1 MFCTKCGKQI
11 PDDALFCNYCGAAV
25 EVIPKEPAA
34 EPVQET
40 PSRPKSSFEE
50 FQWNDPS
57 YPDIN
62 AVTKTEEIDFDWNA
76 DPKDIRDRYT
86 RELSGGMAAEV
97 KAQAD
102 ILRTE
107 DIIPKPAT
115 QEPKEAVEKP
125 EKLSTADKV
134 DKFYTFNTKNEE
146 FQQLLNKEYEK
157 VKAAGAIGQ
166 EKSVADERAAE
177 RFESRVPDTSMDA
190 FLEREGAVR
199 PYEPKAFESDVLKR
213 IEAQEAAKEQ
223 ARMEA
228 EARDRAIEEARAKA
242 EKDAREKLEEER
254 RLAEEERIR
263 AEEEARVRAE
273 EEARIK
279 IEKEEAAAKAEEEAR
294 LRAEKE
300 KAAARAEEEA
310 RIKAEED
317 RLKAEADLRAA
328 QEAAKIRAQQ
338 AARIAAE
345 EEEKFRAEQRRKLI
359 EEEQLKARQEEERL
373 AAARKEIEAAEIK
386 SDNIVTEHTTR
397 MREDDATKLKAAIS
411 GFRENVEKEASLV
424 QQKPSAGTEP
434 DVPKPDMPNIA
445 TPEAIEARRKT
456 QDKINE
462 MAKARDEF
470 FADFEED
477 YLSADKPA
485 PTTVDE
491 MPAPPVQPATDKPA
505 ADKPATDKPVTEGG
519 TVPTPDG
526 DIAKTRVIKK
536 ADVLAGLDETKRIS
550 RAEVKTGTEEDFLTG
565 TDTAEQITPQAEEAV
580 EKPAEEDLLSRLVE
594 ANEETQKEDFPG
606 EGFAIKEEPAVMPE
620 DDSGE
625 YKPGLAGTIVLPERE
640 IDSDITHDFDSYGD
654 AEAENYRRR
663 QENAMLEE
671 TAETEE
677 EEKRGKGRIVLKII
691 LILLIIVF
699 AVELAGIGIK
709 FLAPQS
715 KAAEIIDNQV
725 EKILQLITGEK
736 DSYSLTDI
744 DYYI

>member
-34 EPVQET
+34 EPVQEK
-40 PSRPKSSFEE
+40 PSRPKSFFEE

-62 AVTKTEEIDFDWNA
+62 AVTKTEDIDFDWNA
-76 DPKDIRDRYT
+76 DPKDVRDRYT

-115 QEPKEAVEKP
+115 PAPKEPVEKP
-125 EKLSTADKV
+125 EKLSTAEKV

-228 EARDRAIEEARAKA
+228 EARERAIEEARAKA
-242 EKDAREKLEEER
+242 EKEAREKLEEER

-263 AEEEARVRAE
+263 AEEEAR
-273 EEARIK
+273 AR
-279 IEKEEAAAKAEEEAR
+279 AEEEAR

-300 KAAARAEEEA
+300 RAAAEAEEEARIRAEKERAAARAEEEA
-310 RIKAEED
+310 RIKAEEE

-373 AAARKEIEAAEIK
+373 AAARKELEAAEIK

-411 GFRENVEKEASLV
+411 GFRESVEKEASLA
-424 QQKPSAGTEP
+424 QPEPSVGIKP

-470 FADFEED
+470 FAEFEDD
-477 YLSADKPA
+477 YLSADKAAPA
-485 PTTVDE
+485 PADE
-491 MPAPPVQPATDKPA
+491 TPAPPVQPATDKP
-505 ADKPATDKPVTEGG
+505 VGG
-519 TVPTPDG
+519 DPMPTPEG
-526 DIAKTRVIKK
+526 DIVKTRVIKK

-550 RAEVKTGTEEDFLTG
+550 KAEVKAGTDEDFLSG
-565 TDTAEQITPQAEEAV
+565 TDTAGQAKPQAEAAA
-580 EKPAEEDLLSRLVE
+580 EKPVEEDLLSRFVE
-594 ANEETQKEDFPG
+594 ANEETQKEEFPG

-620 DDSGE
+620 DDRGE
-625 YKPGLAGTIVLPERE
+625 YKPGLAGTVVLPGQE
-640 IDSDITHDFDSYGD
+640 IESDITHDFDSYGD
-654 AEAENYRRR
+654 AEAENYRRL
-663 QENAMLEE
+663 QENAILEE
-671 TAETEE
+671 TDETEA
-677 EEKRGKGRIVLKII
+677 EEKSGKGRIVLKII
-691 LILLIIVF
+691 LVLLIIVF

>member
-1 MFCTKCGKQI
+1 M
-11 PDDALFCNYCGAAV
+11 
-25 EVIPKEPAA
+25 
-34 EPVQET
+34 
-40 PSRPKSSFEE
+40 
-50 FQWNDPS
+50 
-57 YPDIN
+57 
-62 AVTKTEEIDFDWNA
+62 
-76 DPKDIRDRYT
+76 
-86 RELSGGMAAEV
+86 
-97 KAQAD
+97 
-102 ILRTE
+102 
-107 DIIPKPAT
+107 
-115 QEPKEAVEKP
+115 
-125 EKLSTADKV
+125 

-373 AAARKEIEAAEIK
+373 AAARKEIDAAEIK

-411 GFRENVEKEASLV
+411 GFRESVEKEALFV

-536 ADVLAGLDETKRIS
+536 LTFSRELLDETKKNLKVL
-550 RAEVKTGTEEDFLTG
+550 EVKTGTEEDFLTG

-594 ANEETQKEDFPG
+594 ANEETQKKIFRE
-606 EGFAIKEEPAVMPE
+606 KVLQSRKNLQVMPE

-677 EEKRGKGRIVLKII
+677 EEKRER
-691 LILLIIVF
+691 
-699 AVELAGIGIK
+699 
-709 FLAPQS
+709 
-715 KAAEIIDNQV
+715 
-725 EKILQLITGEK
+725 GE
-736 DSYSLTDI
+736 SY
-744 DYYI
+744 